1 MADTAAGPHHRLC
14 RWLLASAVA
23 FIGAPTAAADSTAEA
38 AVSPNAEQRQFTF
51 SWMFS
56 DGDAMAPRGGTT
68 EGAPVTLADGP
79 TEAWQALQSPEL
91 DKQARDRQAILAMA
105 GPYRASFDFIETVG
119 FSPGYTPARPYRS
132 WGTEYVYVV
141 ADEPSF
147 ISLQHVLVM
156 DFAATADGDAPQG
169 PVVVKHWR
177 QDWHYEAGDYHE
189 FRGDRRWSRTRVDD
203 DARAGS
209 WVQTVWQVD
218 DSPRYASRG
227 RWRHE
232 STQSIWEGEA
242 TLRPLPRREFSV
254 RDDYDALRAVNRHII
269 TPTGWVHE
277 EQNEKLVLGDDP
289 RILAREV
296 GLNRYERIVDHD
308 FSAGD
313 AYWARTAPFWAEVRA
328 AWQRLF
334 AAHDAV
340 RFEARTDDGLLFMKL
355 FEYAQT
361 LEADAPF
368 DADAVR
374 QFVAETLA
382 NHVDQPVPSR
392 VGDESPAGD
401 QSPAADRFAA
411 AGR

>member
-1 MADTAAGPHHRLC
+1 MIEPSQGRLPRPLATLAGL
-14 RWLLASAVA
+14 LLAGSLSLQA
-23 FIGAPTAAADSTAEA
+23 GAADAPAKAEA
-38 AVSPNAEQRQFTF
+38 DGAQRQFTF

-68 EGAPVTLADGP
+68 EGAPVTLAEGP
-79 TEAWQALQSPEL
+79 TEAWRALRAPEL
-91 DKQARDRQAILAMA
+91 SKFERDRQAILAMA

-119 FSPGYTPARPYRS
+119 FSSGYTPARPYRS

-141 ADEPSF
+141 ADEPEF
-147 ISLQHVLVM
+147 ISLQHILVM
-156 DFAATADGDAPQG
+156 TFADTADGDALTG

-189 FRGDRRWSRTRVDD
+189 FRGGERWSRTRVDTGD
-203 DARAGS
+203 RAGS

-227 RWRHE
+227 RWRHDAG
-232 STQSIWEGEA
+232 QSVWEGEA

-277 EQNEKLVLGDDP
+277 EQNEKLVLGDEP
-289 RILAREV
+289 RILAREA
-296 GLNRYERIVDHD
+296 GLNRYERIVGHD

-328 AWQRLF
+328 AWDDLF
-334 AAHDAV
+334 AAHDAL
-340 RFEARTDDGLLFMKL
+340 RFEARSDDGLLFMKL
-355 FEYAQT
+355 FQYADG
-361 LEADAPF
+361 LDPEAPF
-368 DADAVR
+368 DAEAAR
-374 QFVAETLA
+374 QFVTETLA
-382 NHVDQPVPSR
+382 EHVDQPVP
-392 VGDESPAGD
+392 E
-401 QSPAADRFAA
+401 AAVASASTRP
-411 AGR
+411 